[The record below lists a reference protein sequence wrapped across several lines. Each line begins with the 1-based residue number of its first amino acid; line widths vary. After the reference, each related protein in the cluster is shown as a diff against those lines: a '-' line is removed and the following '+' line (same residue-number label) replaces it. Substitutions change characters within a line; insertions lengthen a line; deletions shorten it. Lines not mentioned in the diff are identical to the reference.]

1 MTKNPLFSLTARAA
15 LALALALSPAA
26 GAADFVFRY
35 GNSQPEEAPRSQSMV
50 YFKNLVEE
58 ASGGRIEVQNYF
70 GGVLGTEREMMD
82 QVATGALDGTRGGKF
97 TDANPAYNI
106 FLMPFLVS
114 GWDEMLRLIN
124 SRFADKINT
133 GARKNGY
140 HIPALGISQGFRVHT
155 NTKRPLTKLSDF
167 EGLKMRVPGQDVY
180 LETAKSLDENPQT
193 LDYAEVYQA
202 MKTGVIDGQDNAYSN
217 VWDYKIYE
225 VSKFMSITNY
235 STGPDP
241 FIVRLDWHEQLPPD
255 LRAIF
260 DNAARRA
267 MAYSDGLN
275 RASEQSYIEQ
285 LCGALT
291 CNTVP
296 AAELRKMAAKTKPVY
311 DIFIKKG
318 HFTQVDVNEA
328 KRIAQ
333 GE

>member
-1 MTKNPLFSLTARAA
+1 MKITHSFLRGACAA
-15 LALALALSPAA
+15 MLAASVALPAS
-26 GAADFVFRY
+26 AADFVFRY
-35 GNSQPEEAPRSQSMV
+35 GNSQPEEAPRSQSMIF
-50 YFKNLVEE
+50 FKNLVEE

-106 FLMPFLVS
+106 FLMPFLVG
-114 GWDEMLRLIN
+114 GWDEMLRVIN
-124 SRFADKINT
+124 SQFADRINR

-155 NTKRPLTKLSDF
+155 NSKRPLTKVADF

-180 LETAKSLDENPQT
+180 LETAKSLGENPQT
-193 LDYAEVYQA
+193 LDYSEVYQA

-217 VWDYKIYE
+217 VWDYKIHE
-225 VSKFMSITNY
+225 VSKYMSITNY

-241 FIVRLDWHEQLPPD
+241 FIVRLDWYEQLPAD
-255 LRAIF
+255 LREIF
-260 DNAARRA
+260 DDAARRA

-275 RASEQSYIEQ
+275 RASEQGYVAQ
-285 LCGALT
+285 LCGVLE

-296 AAELRKMAAKTKPVY
+296 ASELKKMAEKTKPVY
-311 DIFIKKG
+311 DIFIGKG
-318 HFTQVDVNEA
+318 HFTQADVDEA
-328 KRIAQ
+328 RRISQ
-333 GE
+333 GG